1 MWLKER
7 RRLLFSTKDCKMKN
21 KIIIIGYDPEIIE
34 MILNEE
40 KYSIEGYVDVN
51 NANNDHFNLKYFGT
65 DEVFTRNYSLQKSHK
80 VTITIDDTSKR
91 NSLYDFYLSH
101 SYDFATIISKKSSVS
116 KFCNIGIGCI
126 IQDLTNISFNVNLG
140 KNVKVNTGANLMH
153 DVFIGDHSTMAPNCV
168 LLGYVKIGQR
178 CFIGSNS
185 TVLPHVK
192 ISEDSILGAGSV
204 ATKNLETGVY
214 AGVPAR
220 KLK

>member
-1 MWLKER
+1 VK
-7 RRLLFSTKDCKMKN
+7 
-21 KIIIIGYDPEIIE
+21 KIIVIGYDPEIIE
-34 MILNEE
+34 MILSEE
-40 KYSIEGYVDVN
+40 KYFIEGYVDVN
-51 NANNDHFNLKYFGT
+51 NTNNDCFNLKYLGT
-65 DEVFTRNYSLQKSHK
+65 DEEFTRNYSLQESHQLT
-80 VTITIDDTSKR
+80 VTIDDTSKR
-91 NSLYDFYLSH
+91 NSLYDFYLNH
-101 SYDFATIISKKSSVS
+101 SYDFATIISKKSNVS
-116 KFCNIGIGCI
+116 KFCSIDRGCI

-168 LLGYVKIGQR
+168 LLGYVKIGNR